1 MTKIKGF
8 VRPDGKVG
16 IRNKV
21 LILSTVGCANG
32 TVQRIAA
39 QVEGAV
45 AIPNVKGCGQIG
57 KGIEIMKR
65 ALINLASNPNVYGTI
80 LVGLGC
86 ETTKPYELAEKIRK
100 VNPKP
105 LEVITIQDQGG
116 TIKTIQKGIALARK
130 MVEDM
135 SKVEREYV
143 DISSLVL
150 ATNCGGSDATSG
162 LAANPALGR
171 CSDKLIENGGT
182 VLLGETTELIG
193 TEHILGRRAKNEKV
207 KENIYKIIKDLENQ
221 FIETG
226 IDVRGANP
234 TPGNMKG
241 GLSTLE
247 EKALGGIS
255 KGGSTAINEVVEYA
269 AIPKEKGLIIMD
281 TPGYD
286 IESVSGMVA
295 GGAQV
300 CIFTSGRGTPMG
312 NALVPVIKVTGNK
325 HTFATMEDNIDMN
338 TSGVIEGT
346 QTLDEL
352 GEELYEMLVEVCNGK
367 ETKTEEYGFDD
378 FAIYHNQEIWCNC
391 ELETRHN

>member
-16 IRNKV
+16 IRNHV

-32 TVQRIAA
+32 TVSRIAA
-39 QVEGAV
+39 QVDGAV

-57 KGIEIMKR
+57 KGIEIMKM
-65 ALINLASNPNVYGTI
+65 ALMNLTCNPNVYGTI

-86 ETTKPYELAEKIRK
+86 ETTKPYELAEQIRGI
-100 VNPKP
+100 NPKP
-105 LEVITIQDQGG
+105 LEVITIQEEGG
-116 TIKTIQKGIALARK
+116 TLKSIEKGVQLARE
-130 MVEDM
+130 MAAAM
-135 SKVEREYV
+135 SAMERTETDV
-143 DISSLVL
+143 STLIL

-162 LAANPALGR
+162 LAANPVVGK
-171 CSDKLIENGGT
+171 CSDQLIAQGGT

-193 TEHILGRRAKNEKV
+193 TEHILGRRAKDEAVRK
-207 KENIYKIIKDLENQ
+207 NIDKIVKDLERQ

-255 KGGSTAINEVVEYA
+255 KGGTSTIRDVIEYA
-269 AIPKEKGLIIMD
+269 SIPTEKGLVIMD

-300 CIFTSGRGTPMG
+300 CIFTSGRGTPIG

-325 HTFATMEDNIDMN
+325 ETFRMMEDNIDVDA
-338 TSGVIEGT
+338 SAVIDGK
-346 QTLDEL
+346 QTM
-352 GEELYEMLVEVCNGK
+352 EEAGNQLYELLMETCNGK
-367 ETKTEEYGFDD
+367 KTKAELYKFDD
-378 FAIYHNQEIWCNC
+378 FAIYHNQEIWCTC
-391 ELETRHN
+391 KL

>member
-1 MTKIKGF
+1 MTKIKGYQ
-8 VRPDGKVG
+8 RPDGKVG

-32 TVQRIAA
+32 TVKRIAA
-39 QVEGAV
+39 QVNETV

-57 KGIEIMKR
+57 KGIEIMKK
-65 ALINLASNPNVYGTI
+65 ALINLTMNPNVYGTI

-86 ETTKPYELAEKIRK
+86 ETTKPYELAEEISK

-105 LEVITIQDQGG
+105 LEVITIQDEGG
-116 TIKTIQKGIALARK
+116 TLKTIEAGVKHARQ
-130 MVEDM
+130 MVQQM
-135 SKVEREYV
+135 SSLERVEV
-143 DISSLVL
+143 DLSQLVL

-162 LAANPALGR
+162 LAANPTLGV
-171 CSDKLIENGGT
+171 CSDQLIAQGGT

-207 KENIYKIIKDLENQ
+207 KADIYMIIKDLENQ

-247 EKALGGIS
+247 EKSLGGIS
-255 KGGSTAINEVVEYA
+255 KGGSSTINEVVEYA
-269 AIPKEKGLIIMD
+269 SIPKEKGLVIMD

-300 CIFTSGRGTPMG
+300 CIFTSGRGTPIG
-312 NALVPVIKVTGNK
+312 NALVPMIKITGNK
-325 HTFATMEDNIDMN
+325 LTFGSMEDNIDMD
-338 TSGVIEGT
+338 TSGIIEGLT
-346 QTLDEL
+346 TTEYLGNQLFDTLID
-352 GEELYEMLVEVCNGK
+352 VCNGAT
-367 ETKTEEYGFDD
+367 TKAESYGFDD

-391 ELETRHN
+391 EISN

>member
-32 TVQRIAA
+32 TVQRISA
-39 QVEGAV
+39 QVDDTV

-57 KGIEIMKR
+57 KGIEIMKK
-65 ALINLASNPNVYGTI
+65 ALLNLTMNPNVYGTI

-86 ETTKPYELAEKIRK
+86 ETTKPYELAEEIRRI
-100 VNPKP
+100 NPKP

-116 TIKTIQKGIALARK
+116 TLKAIEKGIKLART
-130 MVEDM
+130 MAEEM
-135 SKVEREYV
+135 SKLERTEVEL
-143 DISSLVL
+143 SSVVL

-162 LAANPALGR
+162 LAANPTLGK
-171 CSDKLIENGGT
+171 CSDQLIAQGGT
-182 VLLGETTELIG
+182 VMLGETTELIG

-207 KENIYKIIKDLENQ
+207 KANIYKIIEDLEEQ
-221 FIETG
+221 FKATG

-255 KGGSTAINEVVEYA
+255 KGGSTSINEVVEYA
-269 AIPKEKGLIIMD
+269 SIPREKGLVIMD

-300 CIFTSGRGTPMG
+300 CVFTTGRGTPIG
-312 NALVPVIKVTGNK
+312 NALVPVIKITGNK
-325 HTFATMEDNIDMN
+325 NTYESMEDNIDMD

-346 QTLDEL
+346 RTLNEL
-352 GEELYEMLVEVCNGK
+352 GNELYEMLLEVCNGK
-367 ETKTEEYGFDD
+367 KTKAELYGFGD

-391 ELETRHN
+391 ELD

>member
-32 TVQRIAA
+32 TVQRIAD
-39 QVEGAV
+39 QVDDTV

-65 ALINLASNPNVYGTI
+65 ALVNLTMNPNVYGTI

-86 ETTKPYELAEKIRK
+86 ETTKPYELAEEIRK
-100 VNPKP
+100 INPKP

-116 TIKTIQKGIALARK
+116 TLKAIEKGIQLART
-130 MVEDM
+130 MAGEM
-135 SKVEREYV
+135 SKLERTEV
-143 DISSLVL
+143 DLSRLIL

-162 LAANPALGR
+162 LAANPTLGQ
-171 CSDKLIENGGT
+171 CSDQLVAQGGT

-193 TEHILGRRAKNEKV
+193 TEHILGRRAKNETV
-207 KENIYKIIKDLENQ
+207 KANIYKIIKDLEDQ
-221 FIETG
+221 FIATG

-269 AIPKEKGLIIMD
+269 AIPREQGLVIMD

-300 CIFTSGRGTPMG
+300 CIFTSGRGTPIG
-312 NALVPVIKVTGNK
+312 NALVPVIKITGNK
-325 HTFATMEDNIDMN
+325 HTYESMKDNIDLD

-346 QTLDEL
+346 RSLDEL
-352 GEELYEMLVEVCNGK
+352 GDELYEMLLQVCNGK
-367 ETKTEEYGFDD
+367 KTKAELYRFDD
-378 FAIYHNQEIWCNC
+378 FAIYHNQEIWCYC
-391 ELETRHN
+391 ELDEA

>member
-1 MTKIKGF
+1 MMKIKGF

-39 QVEGAV
+39 QVDDTV
-45 AIPNVKGCGQIG
+45 AIPNVKGCGQVG
-57 KGIEIMKR
+57 KGIEIMRKS
-65 ALINLASNPNVYGTI
+65 LINLTMNPNVYGTI

-100 VNPKP
+100 INPKP

-116 TIKTIQKGIALARK
+116 TLKAIEKGIKLARN
-130 MVEDM
+130 MAAEM
-135 SKVEREYV
+135 SKLERTEV
-143 DISSLVL
+143 DLSRIVL

-162 LAANPALGR
+162 LAANPTLGK
-171 CSDKLIENGGT
+171 CSDQLIAQGGT

-207 KENIYKIIKDLENQ
+207 KANVYKIIKDLENQ

-269 AIPKEKGLIIMD
+269 AIPGEKGLIIMD

-300 CIFTSGRGTPMG
+300 CVFTSGRGTPIG
-312 NALVPVIKVTGNK
+312 NALVPVIKITGNK
-325 HTFATMEDNIDMN
+325 NTFESMEDNIDMD

-346 QTLDEL
+346 RTLDEL
-352 GEELYEMLVEVCNGK
+352 GDELYEMLVQVCNGK
-367 ETKTEEYGFDD
+367 KTKAELYGFDD
-378 FAIYHNQEIWCNC
+378 FAIYHNQEIWCYC
-391 ELETRHN
+391 ELD